1 MGVIKMF
8 SSSSY
13 DCNKQQNVNDL
24 LTTLATLPNPNP
36 NNYSVIKWT
45 EIGDY
50 LLIKIKYLDCTNYE
64 GNKIMVY
71 KCKYETL
78 MNQNSIDPHFSN
90 NYLKLSPIARFEPT
104 IDGWKNGL
112 MFIEIVLNNGK

>member
-13 DCNKQQNVNDL
+13 DCNKQQNVDDL
-24 LTTLATLPNPNP
+24 LSSLPNPNP